1 MTEIFFITSILCF
14 LLGLSAGITLH
25 IHRSNIGEIMPLTR
39 KGEKLKKELQKEYGA
54 KKGEQILYA
63 MENEGKIKVKE
74 NMYKKAEKKMTKK
87 ATKKTTKKT
96 SKKK

>member
-1 MTEIFFITSILCF
+1 MTEIFLITSILCF
-14 LLGLSAGITLH
+14 LLGLSAGITLD
-25 IHRSNIGEIMPLTR
+25 NIGETMAPLTK

-63 MENEGKIKVKE
+63 MENEGKIKVRE

>member
-1 MTEIFFITSILCF
+1 MTEIIIIMSFLCF
-14 LLGLSAGITLH
+14 LLGLSAGMALYTNGGAM
-25 IHRSNIGEIMPLTR
+25 SPLTK

-74 NMYKKAEKKMTKK
+74 NMYKKTAAKKM
-87 ATKKTTKKT
+87 TKKT
-96 SKKK
+96 SKKTSKKK

>member
-1 MTEIFFITSILCF
+1 MTEILIIMSFLCF
-14 LLGLSAGITLH
+14 LLGLSAGMALYT
-25 IHRSNIGEIMPLTR
+25 NGGTMAPLTK

-63 MENEGKIKVKE
+63 MENEGKIKIRKD
-74 NMYKKAEKKMTKK
+74 MYKKATAKKS
-87 ATKKTTKKT
+87 TKKTTKKT